1 MKETYAIKDALVL
14 VYGTWYIDPVCFLQM
29 LKERD
34 KLLLE
39 RIAVPGVD
47 HDKTEGLRGLR
58 VEVNNLIQQL
68 EKCTNGN

>member
-1 MKETYAIKDALVL
+1 MKEALVL
-14 VYGTWYIDPVCFLQM
+14 VYGTWYIDPVRFLQI

-47 HDKTEGLRGLR
+47 QDKTQELRGYR
-58 VEVNNLIQQL
+58 AEVNNLIQQL
-68 EKCTNGN
+68 EKSTNEH